1 MDEHGIKNE
10 VKMYFS
16 YNKLWKR
23 LIDEGINKQELRKL
37 TGIST
42 ASISKMNQG
51 KNINTDTL
59 LKICRYFKCDV
70 GDITEV
76 VFSDRPTD
84 NIKEE
89 E

>member
-1 MDEHGIKNE
+1 
-10 VKMYFS
+10 MYFS

-59 LKICRYFKCDV
+59 SKICRYFRCDV

-76 VFSDRPTD
+76 VSSDRPTD
-84 NIKEE
+84 NIKEVE
-89 E
+89 

>member
-1 MDEHGIKNE
+1 
-10 VKMYFS
+10 MYFS
-16 YNKLWKR
+16 YKKLWKR

-42 ASISKMNQG
+42 ASISKMNSLFDMLPSIIFMIV
-51 KNINTDTL
+51 NSL
-59 LKICRYFKCDV
+59 VLFKCDV

-84 NIKEE
+84 NIKEVE
-89 E
+89 